1 MNASRAVRNGVFVA
15 LAAVLAVALLVA
27 LGLFGRDRD
36 SKRFETYLE
45 ESAQGLSQGAT
56 VRFRGVPVGKVES
69 LSFAWS
75 KYRTPRT
82 DEGMRQGRYTRVVF
96 TVRREFL
103 PDNGDD
109 LAALSRFVSHGLR
122 VFIRNQGITG
132 LRYLDLDVAG
142 TNAATQNLPFSWK
155 PENFYI
161 PAAPSLGKTFQSL
174 LESVGAQLSGV
185 DFRSSLDHLAALVS
199 NADAAVGAVRLSF
212 EEQTPVFEQTM
223 VSLRNASGAL
233 ESLVERL
240 RDDPGLLLRAPD
252 DE

>member
-1 MNASRAVRNGVFVA
+1 MNSSRAVRNGVFVVF
-15 LAAVLAVALLVA
+15 AAAICVALLA
-27 LGLFGRDRD
+27 TLGLFGRDRD

-75 KYRTPRT
+75 RYHVPKT
-82 DEGMRQGRYTRVVF
+82 DEGMRQGRYTRIVF
-96 TVRREFL
+96 TIRREFL
-103 PDNGDD
+103 PDDGDD
-109 LAALSRFVSHGLR
+109 VESLSRFVSHGLR
-122 VFIRNQGITG
+122 VFVRNQGITG
-132 LRYLDLDVAG
+132 LRYLDLDMAG
-142 TNAATQNLPFSWK
+142 PNAAARDLPVSWK
-155 PENFYI
+155 PEYSYI

-174 LESVGAQLSGV
+174 LESVGSQLSGV
-185 DFRSSLDHLAALVS
+185 DFRASLDHLASLVS

-212 EEQTPVFEQTM
+212 EEQTPAFEQTM
-223 VSLRNASGAL
+223 ASLRNASDAL

-240 RDDPGLLLRAPD
+240 RDDPGLLLRSPD